1 MVKLFYNY
9 MPCNSQDVVVWLPLQ
24 GRLCYS
30 NGVKDRPETGHRSPS
45 EDLIVGRLTVK
56 HCSVGDFVNCS
67 VLSGRVGQGCPCSSL
82 DSLLLVRW
90 HAGWLSCNGLMDCLD
105 V

>member
-1 MVKLFYNY
+1 MT
-9 MPCNSQDVVVWLPLQ
+9 C
-24 GRLCYS
+24 S
-30 NGVKDRPETGHRSPS
+30 NQMWWCGSHCRAAYVIQTVKDRPETGHRSPS

-56 HCSVGDFVNCS
+56 HYSVGDFVNCS

-82 DSLLLVRW
+82 ESLLLVRW